1 MAKFQVPT
9 VGGIRKVI
17 KPSATVSNA
26 TTIAGLE
33 GTTLTLAQL
42 SQLLATLDKNTG
54 GGNIGTGAEAAISVG
69 PGLAGGGPLVGVVNI
84 RLTAPLGALGIVEDG
99 ADGNDGPPGPPGKS
113 GAAGATGGVG
123 PSGPAVFFLADDGAD
138 GDLGPPGPPGPLGQT
153 GATGTTGSTGAQGPI
168 GPGLFFLA
176 DDGQDGDLG
185 PPGPPGPLGA
195 TGATGTTGSTGASG
209 PVGPGLFFLAD
220 DGQDGDNGPPG
231 PAGVAGATGTTGS
244 VGPAG
249 PAGPAIHLIA
259 DEYSDD
265 QGFLPPVPVLMGLL
279 GPISIGGPPIYNN
292 GNYALTL
299 YAVGSNQLAIQG
311 VAGGGSFMELAGRGA
326 VIGVSSL
333 AIGQSA
339 VAATG
344 TSSILS
350 RGGPLGLGAGVSN
363 QLFITTAGTI
373 QIPTS
378 PLASNVTQAQT
389 GVANFKSGQS
399 TLGTTT
405 LTLDSSLI
413 VTCPETGWYFAEL
426 FLPCYEKILGTAG
439 FKFDLD
445 GGNASVGNVAISVG
459 TNAVVGTGVT
469 MTGLATTAAFGTL
482 STVATNPTWIAGNGT
497 INITGAGSIGIRVAQ
512 NTLNALTTETT
523 VLATGASLILTK
535 IG

>member
-17 KPSATVSNA
+17 KPGATVSNA

-99 ADGNDGPPGPPGKS
+99 ADGNDGPPGPPGKA
-113 GAAGATGGVG
+113 GAAGATGGAG
-123 PSGPAVFFLADDGAD
+123 PPGPAVFFLADDGAD
-138 GDLGPPGPPGPLGQT
+138 GDLGPPGPPGPIGQT
-153 GATGTTGSTGAQGPI
+153 GTGTTGSTGAQGPI

-176 DDGQDGDLG
+176 DDGQDGD
-185 PPGPPGPLGA
+185 
-195 TGATGTTGSTGASG
+195 
-209 PVGPGLFFLAD
+209 
-220 DGQDGDNGPPG
+220 NGPPG
-231 PAGVAGATGTTGS
+231 AAGVAGVTGTTGS
-244 VGPAG
+244 VGPVG
-249 PAGPAIHLIA
+249 PAGPAVHMIA
-259 DEYSDD
+259 DDYGDD
-265 QGFLPPVPVLMGLL
+265 QGFMPPLVQNISPNWTGQHTFTPPPGGNITINASANSNPAQGIAIISDGIHNVEIVIESVTAGDAYYRISAL
-279 GPISIGGPPIYNN
+279 GVINWSF
-292 GNYALTL
+292 
-299 YAVGSNQLAIQG
+299 G
-311 VAGGGSFMELAGRGA
+311 VRRADGSFICSPA
-326 VIGVSSL
+326 V
-333 AIGQSA
+333 
-339 VAATG
+339 
-344 TSSILS
+344 
-350 RGGPLGLGAGVSN
+350 GLGAPKF
-363 QLFITTAGTI
+363 LITTTGSAEL
-373 QIPTS
+373 PNS
-378 PLASNVTQAQT
+378 PLESNVTQVQT

-413 VTCPETGWYFAEL
+413 VTCNETGWYFAEL

-445 GGNASVGNVAISVG
+445 GGNASVGNVAISVA

-469 MTGLATTAAFGTL
+469 MTGLNTTAAFGTL